1 MGLRELSDDTE
12 KISRA
17 PAYTAYIQETLG
29 KKKLRQGGTLGDFIC
44 LANMRLYI
52 KTKQKKQKRKIRT
65 KSKNELNRG
74 ESNQNEPNRSESNRI
89 KYER

>member
-29 KKKLRQGGTLGDFIC
+29 TKKKPKTGGTLGAFIF
-44 LANMRLYI
+44 LANMSIYI
-52 KTKQKKQKRKIRT
+52 
-65 KSKNELNRG
+65 
-74 ESNQNEPNRSESNRI
+74 
-89 KYER
+89 

>member
-29 KKKLRQGGTLGDFIC
+29 NKKLRQGGTLGDFIC

-52 KTKQKKQKRKIRT
+52 
-65 KSKNELNRG
+65 
-74 ESNQNEPNRSESNRI
+74 
-89 KYER
+89 

>member
-1 MGLRELSDDTE
+1 VGLRELSDDTE

-52 KTKQKKQKRKIRT
+52 KKKQKKQKRKIRT